1 MKSIVLALTAFGALC
16 LPQIASAQV
25 GVSVS
30 IGQPGFYGR
39 LDIGNYP
46 QPQLIFEAPVIIR
59 RAQTVRSPIYLR
71 VPPGH
76 AKNWGKHCGAYS
88 ACSRPVYFVDD
99 SWYENTYVPAYKS
112 KHGKGRGEGGGGDRG
127 GNGKSGKG
135 GNKHGKG
142 HGKD

>member
-1 MKSIVLALTAFGALC
+1 MKPIVLALTAFAALC
-16 LPQIASAQV
+16 LPQLASAEV
-25 GVSVS
+25 GVSIN

-46 QPQLIFEAPVIIR
+46 QPQLIFDAPVIIR
-59 RAQTVRSPIYLR
+59 RAQTVGSPVYLH

-76 AKNWGKHCGAYS
+76 AKNWGKHCGRYN

-112 KHGKGRGEGGGGDRG
+112 KHGKGRDEDHGDHG
-127 GNGKSGKG
+127 KGSKNGK
-135 GNKHGKG
+135 KHGK
-142 HGKD
+142 D